1 MSELKKGDLAVVVGL
16 TPCGHGKLLIG
27 RILEVALVGFI
38 SDTFCSRCM
47 RYWADHTMVECT
59 NGGYYLLSTVRKIEP
74 LSEKE
79 EEHDYIGS
87 VA

>member
-16 TPCGHGKLLIG
+16 TPCGHGGLHLG
-27 RILEVALVGFI
+27 RIFTVISVGFVPKGVCARCDI
-38 SDTFCSRCM
+38 EWSSRV
-47 RYWADHTMVECT
+47 MVECMT
-59 NGGYYLLSTVRKIEP
+59 GGYYLLSTVRKIEP